1 VARGSATICVPQ
13 RRRPTICLLALSR
26 IEDDPRVR
34 RQGDAFSLAGW
45 QVIGVGLPGARS
57 DGPKW
62 CIVSAQG
69 SASRATL
76 PTRTATSEGLCDT
89 PPKRLMKRAL
99 YALRLLM
106 VRLRPRVAH
115 QLYWSANPDIRRL
128 QACARQ
134 LAADVW
140 LANDWNTLPLAAWL
154 ARQKGGVYGYDTH
167 EFAVEEYAERRSWL
181 LWHRPMVRVL
191 EAEFISGAAVV
202 STVSSSIAEELNRL
216 YMLPRRCRVVRN
228 TPYFQ
233 PLPFR
238 PTDTA
243 VRVLY
248 HGLVAPGRGLEAA
261 IASVPYWR
269 SDFEL
274 TIRGPGDTRYIESLR
289 RHIRALNLT
298 ARVRLL
304 PPVPMTEL
312 IGEAAFFDIGFF
324 ALPGTSRHNRFA
336 LPNKLFEYIMAGL
349 ALCVSNL
356 PEMAQLVTHYRVG
369 ITFDSTAPGAIAAAI
384 NTLDKISIDRHKCA
398 SLLAAQ
404 TLCWEQESELLV
416 SAYEAARERVDS
428 SLPAL
433 SAV

>member
-1 VARGSATICVPQ
+1 
-13 RRRPTICLLALSR
+13 LLALSR

-34 RQGDAFSLAGW
+34 RQGDAFDRAGW
-45 QVIGVGLPGARS
+45 EVIGVGLPGARS
-57 DGPKW
+57 DRPTW
-62 CIVSAQG
+62 RIVSAQG
-69 SASRATL
+69 SASRTIHAA
-76 PTRTATSEGLCDT
+76 RTGTGERFCDA
-89 PPKRLMKRAL
+89 PPKRRLTRRAL

-128 QACARQ
+128 QVCAQ
-134 LAADVW
+134 ELAADVW

-154 ARQKGGVYGYDTH
+154 ARERGGIYGYDTH
-167 EFAVEEYAERRSWL
+167 EFAVEEYAERYSWR

-191 EAEFISGAAVV
+191 EAEFIRGAAVV
-202 STVSSSIAEELNRL
+202 STVSDSIAGELNRL
-216 YMLPRRCRVVRN
+216 YVLPRQCGVVRN

-238 PTDTA
+238 PTDA
-243 VRVLY
+243 AIRVLY

-274 TIRGPGDTRYIESLR
+274 TIRGPGNTRYIESLR

-298 ARVRLL
+298 DRVRLL

-312 IGEAAFFDIGFF
+312 IGKAASFDIGLF

-369 ITFDSTAPGAIAAAI
+369 ITFDAAEPRAIAAAI
-384 NTLDKISIDRHKCA
+384 NTLDKISIDRHKRA
-398 SLLAAQ
+398 SLLAAR
-404 TLCWEQESELLV
+404 TLCWERESGMMV
-416 SAYEAARERVDS
+416 SAYEAAREPVDPS
-428 SLPAL
+428 FPAMV
-433 SAV
+433 AV